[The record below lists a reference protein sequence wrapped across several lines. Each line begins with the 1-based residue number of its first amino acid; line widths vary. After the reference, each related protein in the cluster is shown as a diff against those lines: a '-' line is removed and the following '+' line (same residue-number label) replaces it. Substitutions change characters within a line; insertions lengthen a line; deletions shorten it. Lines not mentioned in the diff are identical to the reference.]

1 MATIV
6 VTVSRSS
13 SIFSACAMNSPPTIN
28 TVALASLMICA
39 ISVGASRQLTATL
52 TALSFPSAKVVSKN
66 STPFLSRNAPRVSAT
81 TPTAASAVANWLDR
95 SSSWPNVTV
104 VPSNSMAGW
113 SGPSRPWVRTMPA
126 NDVITASPFCAL
138 SSERNVH
145 SGRLPEGG
153 EVVDDGIQHVPEVGD
168 ELAAGHQPEVER
180 VEIALDGDVQTLTVD
195 DRRHRVVVQQLAPGG
210 VERLAG
216 AGHVRDHDV
225 DGRVDTRHQSRRQPH
240 RLRKDRRRRELRE
253 VSQLRR
259 GDGVEQI
266 LGIHHRVVDALDP
279 LKRIGLVGGQRG
291 EDARHPVRPLLRLF
305 TGADRDRDH
314 RGQRPLR

>member
-13 SIFSACAMNSPPTIN
+13 SIFSTWAMNSAPTIN

-66 STPFLSRNAPRVSAT
+66 STPFLSRNATRVSAP

-95 SSSWPNVTV
+95 VSSWPNVTV

-113 SGPSRPWVRTMPA
+113 SGRSRPWVRTMPA
-126 NDVITASPFCAL
+126 NDVITSAPFL
-138 SSERNVH
+138 EGNVH

-153 EVVDDGIQHVPEVGD
+153 EVVEDGIQHVPQVGD
-168 ELAAGHQPEVER
+168 ELTTCHQSEVER
-180 VEIALDGDVQTLTVD
+180 VEIALDSDVQTLTVD

-210 VERLAG
+210 VERLAR

-225 DGRVDTRHQSRRQPH
+225 DGRVDARHQSRRQAH
-240 RLRKDRRRRELRE
+240 RPCEDRRRRELRE
-253 VSQLRR
+253 ISELRGR
-259 GDGVEQI
+259 DRVEQI
-266 LGIHHRVVDALDP
+266 LRIHHRVVDELDP
-279 LKRIGLVGGQRG
+279 
-291 EDARHPVRPLLRLF
+291 P
-305 TGADRDRDH
+305 
-314 RGQRPLR
+314 